1 VQCPIGRDVQADG
14 VETEEQRDILRR
26 LELYETPGYLFSPP
40 VPVDR
45 LANLLLAKGSSA
57 AARLPIE
64 GRGQG
69 AGPVGQPRL
78 RNHYVRASG

>member
-1 VQCPIGRDVQADG
+1 

-26 LELYETPGYLFSPP
+26 LECHETPDYLFSPP

-57 AARLPIE
+57 
-64 GRGQG
+64 G
-69 AGPVGQPRL
+69 A
-78 RNHYVRASG
+78 